1 MLVSIC
7 VPVYKVEKQ
16 IERCVV
22 RLMEQSYDD
31 LEFVFV
37 NDHSPDSS
45 MQKLQALIEM
55 YPQRKSQVKIINH
68 EYNRGLS
75 AARNTALSHCM
86 GDFVLH
92 VDSDDYLAID
102 AVKLLVERQKET
114 GADIVTGQAIQITND
129 NMHVIERPQF
139 RNHDD
144 FVEDIIIPSI
154 RHAIWGR
161 LIRKTLYTENNI
173 AAKEGVN
180 IGEDLQVMAQL
191 AFYATKLESVW
202 DVVYYYDCTN
212 GLSYMNQYDTQHIK
226 RLTQDTASM
235 EIVRDFFIGKSDK
248 FQNQAEGYLRDY
260 YLRLLRYYGR
270 SKMKDDFE
278 GIQKRLFGLRPQNR
292 QMPKKQKMKFS
303 NYRIF
308 RITESLLK

>member
-37 NDHSPDSS
+37 DDHSPDSS

-68 EYNRGLS
+68 KCNRGLS

-260 YLRLLRYYGR
+260 YLKLMRYYGR
-270 SKMKDDFE
+270 AGMSDDFAK
-278 GIQKRLFGLRPQNR
+278 ICQKMCGLRPQNR
-292 QMPKKQKMKFS
+292 QMPKKQKMKFG

>member
-37 NDHSPDSS
+37 DDHSPDSS

-68 EYNRGLS
+68 ECNRGLS

-161 LIRKTLYTENNI
+161 LIRKTLYTENHI

-248 FQNQAEGYLRDY
+248 FQNQAEKYLCDY
-260 YLRLLRYYGR
+260 YLKLMRYYGR
-270 SKMKDDFE
+270 AGMSDDFAK
-278 GIQKRLFGLRPQNR
+278 ICQKMCGLRPQNR